1 MLENKVTV
9 LNTARAMAA
18 HAATRQGLI
27 SQNVAN
33 ADTPGYRPRDL
44 PSFGEAFRN
53 LDAAPLRQKRPGH
66 LAGRDGG
73 GTMRPVVIPGVT
85 SPNGNGVSIEREM
98 MRAAE
103 VRQAHDM
110 ALAIRA
116 SLSGAIRTALGR
128 GR

>member
-9 LNTARAMAA
+9 LTLARGMAA
-18 HAATRQGLI
+18 HAAARQGLI
-27 SQNVAN
+27 AQNVAH

-44 PSFGEAFRN
+44 PSFAETFRGTGG
-53 LDAAPLRQKRPGH
+53 LAMQRTRPGH
-66 LAGRDGG
+66 LGVREGPAAL
-73 GTMRPVVIPGVT
+73 RPVAVPGAT

-103 VRQAHDM
+103 VRQAHDL
-110 ALAIRA
+110 ALAIRS

>member
-9 LNTARAMAA
+9 LTVARAMAA

-44 PSFGEAFRN
+44 PSFAETLRRAGG
-53 LDAAPLRQKRPGH
+53 LPLRQTRPGH
-66 LAGRDGG
+66 VAGDGG
-73 GTMRPVVIPGVT
+73 GAPRPVTVAGVA

-116 SLSGAIRTALGR
+116 TLSGAIRTALGR